1 MPRQWMYTHAV
12 TVMAKFVAEHLYEKT
27 RDEKEETKIVYRKTT
42 IRINKE
48 EEESDN
54 LSISQK
60 S

>member
-1 MPRQWMYTHAV
+1 MYTHAV
-12 TVMAKFVAEHLYEKT
+12 TAMAKFVAGHLYEKT
-27 RDEKEETKIVYRKTT
+27 RDEKEETKIVHRKTT